1 MTYAPNAADFAL
13 VFLFAVLASLEVWL
27 FAVLWQPRASD
38 GDRTRV
44 YVYLIVYQW
53 ALVACIAGLWIVEKR
68 PWSALLLGRPNPWG
82 FAVGLLLAAAYIG
95 LAIWQCRKVFTS
107 PRFIAAARRQL
118 RSVEPMVP
126 HTAAEWRLWPAAA
139 LTAGCCE
146 EILFRG
152 FLTALVASFT
162 SLAVAVVVSV
172 VAFGLFH
179 AYYGPKGILKTG
191 GFGLVMSLIALFAHS
206 LIPVILIHAAVDFF
220 SGDVGYRLISTPVGE
235 AAPASS

>member
-13 VFLFAVLASLEVWL
+13 VFLFAIFASLEAWL
-27 FAVLWQPRASD
+27 FALLWQPRASS

-53 ALVACIAGLWIVEKR
+53 ALVACIAGPWIVEKR
-68 PWSALLLGRPNPWG
+68 PWSVLLLGRPNPWG
-82 FAVGLLLAAAYIG
+82 FAVGLLLAAAYVG
-95 LAIWQCRKVFTS
+95 LAIWQRTKVFTS
-107 PRFIAAARRQL
+107 PRFMAAARRQL

-139 LTAGCCE
+139 LTAGFCE

-152 FLTALVASFT
+152 FLTAVVASFAG
-162 SLAVAVVVSV
+162 LAIAVVVSV
-172 VAFGLFH
+172 VAFGFFH

-191 GFGLVMSLIALFAHS
+191 IFGLVMSLIALLAHS
-206 LIPVILIHAAVDFF
+206 LIPVILIHAAADYI
-220 SGDVGYRLISTPVGE
+220 SGDVGYRLIATPVE
-235 AAPASS
+235 EPAPASG